1 MEYIHVIWKILRPKG
16 FIFTRYPGGTTPGS
30 LVREL
35 AAVDAV
41 TACSA

>member
-1 MEYIHVIWKILRPKG
+1 MIIIPK
-16 FIFTRYPGGTTPGS
+16 RNPGGTTPGS
-30 LVREL
+30 LAREL